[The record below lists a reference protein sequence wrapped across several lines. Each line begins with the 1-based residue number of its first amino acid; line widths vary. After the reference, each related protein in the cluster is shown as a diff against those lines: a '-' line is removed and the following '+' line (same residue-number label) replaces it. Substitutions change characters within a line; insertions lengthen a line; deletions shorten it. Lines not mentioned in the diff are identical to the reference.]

1 MKKETFLV
9 IVIVFLL
16 LLNLGTLGFL
26 FFQNNKYPDF
36 PPHPR
41 RPDRLIIERLK
52 LSPEQ
57 VEKFEELKFE
67 HRSGMNKLE
76 HEAAQFHA
84 SYFSLLKEDNYLQS
98 AVDSFENLLAENQT
112 KKDSITFK
120 HFEDLKAICNEEQKK
135 YFNELIEEIGEILT
149 SQPLKRRP

>member
-9 IVIVFLL
+9 AVIIFLL

-26 FFQNNKYPDF
+26 FLQNNRHPDF

-52 LSPEQ
+52 LSSEQ
-57 VEKFEELKFE
+57 IGKFEELKFE
-67 HRSGMNKLE
+67 HRSGMNKFE
-76 HEAAQFHA
+76 HEAAQLHA
-84 SYFSLLKEDNYLQS
+84 SYFSLLKENNYSQS
-98 AVDSFENLLAENQT
+98 AVDSLENLLAENQT

-120 HFEDLKAICNEEQKK
+120 HFEDLKDLCNEEQKK
-135 YFNELIEEIGEILT
+135 YFNGLIEEIGEILT
-149 SQPLKRRP
+149 SQPPKRKP